1 MNSSVSKKTMSIM
14 IVALFLMSGINVSI
28 PARVQ
33 RDDTLSKV
41 KSYSNKTNEQMKSVD
56 SLISTTVMQTHPCD
70 QDYNPKDLNTSLFNI
85 SELAEFGQTVYGL
98 TTADFNDDGYMD
110 FAVSWATC
118 PWTKSTISIFFR
130 DCNASGINFTRVDI
144 LTIYETLRY
153 IEDLDS
159 GDFDGDGDI
168 DLLYTYNELEFYQGV
183 YVAVNGTVNLLI
195 NDGENSFS
203 DQRMVAWLG
212 PHEPFDTDS
221 EICPQLASADYDN
234 DGDLDILVGSGSGRV
249 ELYLNDGEA
258 NFKSEG
264 VLYDYYFDAYGV
276 ASGDFN
282 NDGWIDFIVNPREE
296 DMRKGYIYIH
306 WNQGPP
312 DFFNHT
318 RGERIV
324 DLPIP
329 TKWSGMGG
337 ILEGCLVS
345 LDYNNDGWLDFL
357 YATNSYLFL
366 MMRIGKE
373 FKPFYVCRFPNGPEG
388 FAENLNFGALAVAD
402 FNNDGYDDVITG
414 GVQGF
419 VRLFI
424 NNQTLVQ
431 IVRPKDMWWYRFDE
445 EQYRRFEYP
454 RDCLII
460 GSVTVVAEGLEL
472 LSKVEFYVDDTLM
485 FTDDESP
492 FEWKWTQ
499 FSFGEHIVKA
509 KAYDLDGNSAGFD
522 SLTVRKFL

>member
-1 MNSSVSKKTMSIM
+1 
-14 IVALFLMSGINVSI
+14 
-28 PARVQ
+28 
-33 RDDTLSKV
+33 
-41 KSYSNKTNEQMKSVD
+41 
-56 SLISTTVMQTHPCD
+56 
-70 QDYNPKDLNTSLFNI
+70 
-85 SELAEFGQTVYGL
+85 
-98 TTADFNDDGYMD
+98 
-110 FAVSWATC
+110 
-118 PWTKSTISIFFR
+118 
-130 DCNASGINFTRVDI
+130 
-144 LTIYETLRY
+144 
-153 IEDLDS
+153 
-159 GDFDGDGDI
+159 
-168 DLLYTYNELEFYQGV
+168 
-183 YVAVNGTVNLLI
+183 
-195 NDGENSFS
+195 
-203 DQRMVAWLG
+203 
-212 PHEPFDTDS
+212 
-221 EICPQLASADYDN
+221 
-234 DGDLDILVGSGSGRV
+234 
-249 ELYLNDGEA
+249 
-258 NFKSEG
+258 
-264 VLYDYYFDAYGV
+264 
-276 ASGDFN
+276 
-282 NDGWIDFIVNPREE
+282 
-296 DMRKGYIYIH
+296 MRKGYIYIH

-454 RDCLII
+454 GDCLII
-460 GSVTVVAEGLEL
+460 GSVTVVAEGLEP
-472 LSKVEFYVDDTLM
+472 LSRVEFYVDDTLM